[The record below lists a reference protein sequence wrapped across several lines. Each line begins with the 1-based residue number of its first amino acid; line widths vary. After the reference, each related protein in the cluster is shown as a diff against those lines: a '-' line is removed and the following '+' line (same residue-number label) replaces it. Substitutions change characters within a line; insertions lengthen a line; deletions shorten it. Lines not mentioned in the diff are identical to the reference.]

1 MNNKTILAIDIGST
15 KVCSI
20 IAEDS
25 QEGLRIIGAGVERSQ
40 GLRKGT
46 ITNIDLA
53 SKAIKNSLEDAKRV
67 AGESYDRGIVS
78 ISGAYAK
85 SIDSSGIVNIPN
97 KEIGVKEINRV
108 MQTALY
114 NANIPKEY
122 DVLHALPYNFKVDE
136 QEFVE
141 DPLGM
146 NASRLEVHTH
156 IIITQKSNL
165 NNLKRAV
172 EAAGVQVENIV
183 LNSYASSIAT
193 VNHDDKNLGVAVV
206 DIGGNTSNFVIH
218 AAGNSVRYNGFL
230 PVGSNNITQDLS
242 LALHTPVNVAENV
255 KVTYGN
261 LNFYHSPDDMI
272 ELPVI
277 GDEQTTHE
285 VSLDLV
291 HQVIDARVS
300 ETVSLVA
307 RKIEESG
314 LKKDIGAGIILTG
327 GLTKLEGIRELA
339 MDIFEMPTRLAKPR
353 DMSGLFESLRD
364 PAFSTAIGL
373 ILHAAGYYSQYEF
386 DSNRR
391 MRHNN
396 EEAEKLNEV
405 QLDDIKG
412 FGAENQPDFGGIQ
425 KPNFGNNSRTPR
437 GGNSFGNGNFG
448 KQNPSQ
454 FGSQEIPTF
463 NSNQNTMNPQGN
475 QKNNMGFPNNEYG
488 IQKNYADSIPPAV
501 EMENRQIR
509 RPNQQNG
516 MQQANKNDTGF
527 FSKTVQWIN
536 QLF

>member
-1 MNNKTILAIDIGST
+1 LNSKTILAIDIGST

-25 QEGLRIIGAGVERSQ
+25 IDGLRIIGAGVDRSQ

-46 ITNIDLA
+46 ITNIELA
-53 SKAIKNSLEDAKRV
+53 SRSIKNSLEDAKRV
-67 AGESYDRGIVS
+67 AGEISDRAIVS

-97 KEIGVKEINRV
+97 KEIGIKEINRV

-172 EAAGVQVENIV
+172 EASGVQVENII

-193 VNHDDKNLGVAVV
+193 VNHDDKTLGVAVI
-206 DIGGNTSNFVIH
+206 DIGGSTSNFVIH
-218 AAGNSVRYNGFL
+218 AGGNSVRYNGFL
-230 PVGSNNITQDLS
+230 PVGANNITQDLS

-300 ETVSLVA
+300 ETLSLVSQKVEA
-307 RKIEESG
+307 SG

-327 GLTKLEGIRELA
+327 GLTKLEGIRDLA
-339 MDIFEMPTRLAKPR
+339 MQIFDLPVRLAKPK
-353 DMSGLFESLRD
+353 DMNGLFESLRD

-386 DSNRR
+386 DSNRN

-396 EEAEKLNEV
+396 EEEDRLNEV
-405 QLDDIKG
+405 SLDDIKG
-412 FGAENQPDFGGIQ
+412 LGGANNNNNNQKRNQKPQKSFGTSEVYGIEQNNIPNTTPDLNNINMGQQNNYSQTNKLRNGNTPQGSNNNYQGGYGIKNNYIDEGLSPAFQDPNMQKQGQLSNRIPQNQPQENGI
-425 KPNFGNNSRTPR
+425 FT
-437 GGNSFGNGNFG
+437 
-448 KQNPSQ
+448 
-454 FGSQEIPTF
+454 
-463 NSNQNTMNPQGN
+463 
-475 QKNNMGFPNNEYG
+475 
-488 IQKNYADSIPPAV
+488 
-501 EMENRQIR
+501 
-509 RPNQQNG
+509 
-516 MQQANKNDTGF
+516 
-527 FSKTVQWIN
+527 KTWQWIN